1 MYTLSK
7 TNEAVRI
14 GVNIITMD
22 SKVDKF
28 REGQRKVA
36 EMAFNNKGRC
46 RGCGTEWP
54 MQVLANGHGLCP
66 KCQNQRSR

>member
-1 MYTLSK
+1 
-7 TNEAVRI
+7 
-14 GVNIITMD
+14 MD

-28 REGQRKVA
+28 RDGQRKVA

-54 MQVLANGHGLCP
+54 MQVLANGYGLCP
-66 KCQNQRSR
+66 HCQKQRSR